1 MGDNKEY
8 LPHIPTGEELVN
20 ATPDFLAED
29 KWFDVEIE
37 GSMLDVTKEYD
48 LPRYGL
54 TIGDTPCAPIGGL
67 HGITGQA
74 GTGKT
79 MTLTMLMAAYL
90 GDTHH
95 GMAYGLSDARP
106 NPHLLYVDTEMEP
119 ENTMMV
125 NLRVCAMLGWSFHEP
140 HDELKIMCLREEVS
154 AEARWQKILKAI
166 YVFRPSVVFID
177 GMIDIVAD
185 FNDNQQCQELIFRLM
200 KVATHYDIS
209 VWTVLHQ
216 NPNSTKMVGHAG
228 SFLERKATDIFE
240 TKKEKDKKTGKIV
253 FTITQKKARGK
264 DIDDITFTVSDEQY
278 KFGMPIV
285 DIASFDKDNLMNQ
298 SAADTQRAKLKKLFG
313 ALDWS
318 RKGNTWTTVRKNV
331 AKITPISNHKFSDYL
346 NDAQEFGIIEKVG
359 TKFYLKEGSKNVET
373 EQGELDLSPD
383 KDDPP
388 F

>member
-1 MGDNKEY
+1 MEDNKDY

-20 ATPDFLAED
+20 TTPDFLAED
-29 KWFDVEIE
+29 KWFDAEIE

-74 GTGKT
+74 GHGKT

-95 GMAYGLSDARP
+95 GMTYGLSDARP

-140 HDELKIMCLREEVS
+140 HDEFKIMCLRDEVS
-154 AEARWQKILKAI
+154 AESRWQKILKAI
-166 YVFRPSVVFID
+166 YVYRPSVVFID

-240 TKKEKDKKTGKIV
+240 TKKEKNKDTGAIT
-253 FTITQKKARGK
+253 FTIQQKKARGK
-264 DIDDITFTVSDEQY
+264 DIDDVEFIVSDEKY
-278 KFGMPIV
+278 KFGMPQIV
-285 DIASFDKDNLMNQ
+285 EYREVHTPQ
-298 SAADTQRAKLKKLFG
+298 SAEAAQRAKLVKLFG
-313 ALDWS
+313 TAIDWK
-318 RKGNTWTTVRKNV
+318 RNGNTWTSIRKDMD
-331 AKITPISNHKFSDYL
+331 KKHPISNRAFTDAL
-346 NDAQEFGIIEKVG
+346 NEAQELGVIEKVD
-359 TKFYLKEGSKNVET
+359 KKYFFKNGATAPEA
-373 EQGELDLSPD
+373 EQGTIPLPD
-383 KDDPP
+383 GEEPP